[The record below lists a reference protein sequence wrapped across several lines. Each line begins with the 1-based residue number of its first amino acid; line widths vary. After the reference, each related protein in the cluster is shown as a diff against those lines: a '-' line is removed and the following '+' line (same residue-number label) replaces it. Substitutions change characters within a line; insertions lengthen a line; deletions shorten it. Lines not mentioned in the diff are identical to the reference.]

1 MNEEYNLVITEVFF
15 NGKKI
20 NKYFPAIKIKL
31 MDYCNGMNVNIE
43 EIEIDELN
51 NPISLENTEKVS
63 NEIRLDIKEIQ
74 AIIELLE
81 NYKNDFVCKEKIN
94 REIIKITPLKFNLNN
109 TTINYSIIGSIELLT
124 KIKVSAD
131 WQTIKLIQ
139 GDEIITF
146 DRKYLLMILREVIK
160 LIEQ

>member
-1 MNEEYNLVITEVFF
+1 MSEYNLVITEVFF
-15 NGKKI
+15 SAKHI
-20 NKYFPAIKIKL
+20 NKFFPAIKIKL
-31 MDYCNGMNVNIE
+31 MDYCNGLNVDIE
-43 EIEIDELN
+43 KIEVDELN
-51 NPISLENTEKVS
+51 NPIILENTEKVS

-81 NYKNDFVCKEKIN
+81 NYKNDFVYEEEVN
-94 REIIKITPLKFNLNN
+94 EEIIKITPLKFNLNN
-109 TTINYSIIGSIELLT
+109 SSINYLIIGSIELLT

-139 GDEIITF
+139 EYESITF
-146 DRKYLLMILREVIK
+146 DREYLLMVLREVIK